1 MKKIT
6 IKLLPGFP
14 FSDGRFQ
21 VIGRNIEIT
30 DNSKTHFSTTF
41 TATTKE
47 QFDIELNKLKNEYKL
62 FHVVQGKNKNNEVI
76 VQLTEKE
83 VV

>member
-14 FSDGRFQ
+14 F
-21 VIGRNIEIT
+21 
-30 DNSKTHFSTTF
+30 
-41 TATTKE
+41 
-47 QFDIELNKLKNEYKL
+47 IELNKLKHEYKL